1 MHEYSLMEDV
11 VASLQKSLER
21 EGVSTVGAVKEI
33 VLRIGALDIHSEASF
48 KQAFEVL
55 TKNTLLEGAQLQLEI
70 VPAQYKC
77 RKCGYTGTVGVG
89 DADGHQA
96 EPVVECAQCG
106 EPCIVTGGRGIHPI
120 DVVVED

>member
-21 EGVSTVGAVKEI
+21 EGISRPGAVKEI

-48 KQAFEVL
+48 KQAFDVL
-55 TKNTLLEGAQLQLEI
+55 TKDTPLAGAQLQLEI
-70 VPAQYKC
+70 VPAQYTC
-77 RKCGYTGTVGVG
+77 RKCGYNGSVGVG

-96 EPVVECAQCG
+96 EPVVECAKCG
-106 EPCIVTGGRGIHPI
+106 EPCIVSGGRGIHPI
-120 DVVVED
+120 DIIVED